1 MKIRDID
8 SQALVESGCC
18 FLLAGAI
25 FYLIISRAYLFY
37 VMPKMLP
44 YLCFS
49 VLVFIVW
56 GASSLLKNIKG
67 RFKKKYMHCFI
78 LIIPVLMISLA
89 QSASLQETVLGGY
102 SSGLLTSEKSDYSK
116 EKNNT
121 ASFND
126 EELEGIDKAA
136 DKDAYMNESSM
147 LQGLDLEN
155 KTITISDNE
164 VYGWLVEIFENSDK
178 YIGFTLIQKGSVYR
192 DETFS
197 KNQFSL
203 VRPLMTCCVADVAY
217 IGFICDYESASQLAD
232 DDWIQIEGKIAVY
245 DSVVQIDVSSTV
257 PAEPANEY
265 YVYPF

>member
-18 FLLAGAI
+18 FLLSGAI

-37 VMPKMLP
+37 VTPKMLP

-49 VLVFIVW
+49 VVVFIVW
-56 GASSLLKNIKG
+56 GASNLLKDIKG

-89 QSASLQETVLGGY
+89 QSASLQETDLGGY
-102 SSGLLTSEKSDYSK
+102 SSGLLTSEKSDGSK
-116 EKNNT
+116 EKNNIT
-121 ASFND
+121 SLD
-126 EELEGIDKAA
+126 EEELEPIDNAA
-136 DKDAYMNESSM
+136 GDASMNEGSM

-217 IGFICDYESASQLAD
+217 IGFICNYESASQLAE
-232 DDWIQIEGKIAVY
+232 DDWIQIEGKIAVH
-245 DSVVQIDVSSTV
+245 DSVVQIDISSTV
-257 PAEPANEY
+257 PTEPASEY